1 MTQAQ
6 HTILIVDDDV
16 RLRRLLQEYLHS
28 QGFGVTSS
36 ANADEARTQITAS
49 KNPPDLALFDVMM
62 PTEDGLALLA
72 WVRTHAPQHLQNLPI
87 IMLTARSETEHRIA
101 GLKSGADDYLGKP
114 FAPEELL
121 LRIRN
126 LLKHSEIPDNK
137 SIIRFGAYA
146 FDRVQRTLT
155 RKNFPVA
162 LTTIDRD
169 LLAVLVDHLGAPL
182 TREDLANHMG
192 VSLSPRTIDVQIARL
207 RQKIED
213 DPKKPIYLVTQ
224 RHKGYA
230 LKS

>member
-16 RLRRLLQEYLHS
+16 RLRALLNEYLQS
-28 QGFGVTSS
+28 QGFDVVSM
-36 ANADEARTQITAS
+36 ANAMDARAYLTLT
-49 KNPPDLALFDVMM
+49 KNIPHLGLFDVMM
-62 PTEDGLALLA
+62 PNETGLELLA
-72 WVRTHAPQHLQNLPI
+72 WMRTDAPEYLRSLPI

-101 GLKSGADDYLGKP
+101 GLQTGADDYLGKP

-126 LLKHSEIPDNK
+126 LLKHSRKNQKNDVH
-137 SIIRFGAYA
+137 FGDFV
-146 FDRVQRTLT
+146 FDRTQLTLT
-155 RKNFPVA
+155 KGKAPIS

-169 LLAVLVDHLGAPL
+169 LLAVLIDHIGEPL
-182 TREDLANHMG
+182 TRDKLAAHMG
-192 VSLSPRTIDVQIARL
+192 VNLSPRTIDVQIARL

-213 DPKKPIYLVTQ
+213 NPKNPRHLVTE